1 MAIAGVPLSRE
12 LGAMQAS
19 LLHTVEEVNPDRK
32 TRNQQALPV
41 NPMRYNPHKTAV
53 EKKTAAY
60 WDTGKTQVASKK
72 TMNLQDGYVRL
83 FAGDS
88 EHVKASM
95 GESKKLGKR
104 IFDDPKPK
112 ANDPRPKL
120 GGQW

>member
-1 MAIAGVPLSRE
+1 
-12 LGAMQAS
+12 
-19 LLHTVEEVNPDRK
+19 
-32 TRNQQALPV
+32 
-41 NPMRYNPHKTAV
+41 MRYNPHKTAV

-120 GGQW
+120 GGQWWTDNDPSTSTTAIKSWKRYKQQQIT